1 MLEAL
6 YGLKQDSDGYD
17 DERHCIYQGGQDT
30 NAVIA
35 KGLARIRGSFCL
47 DYGKPG
53 QAKRKDIGYDMT
65 CIRKQGK

>member
-17 DERHCIYQGGQDT
+17 DQRHCIYQGGQDA

-35 KGLARIRGSFCL
+35 KGFARIRGPFGL
-47 DYGKPG
+47 DCGKPG
-53 QAKRKDIGYDMT
+53 
-65 CIRKQGK
+65 